1 MITVTRT
8 IKTACFCL
16 VFVCLTGFTPFLFA
30 DETAP
35 EWRYSVRPGDNLI
48 QFADRYLLNP
58 DDWRVLQ
65 KLNTIKNPKKLQ
77 VGQIIRVPLILVKQ
91 GPAPAEVVLVS
102 GQAGILNADK
112 VMQNVA
118 VGQQLQAG
126 ATLATAQNS
135 RLDVRFADGSVVTMQ
150 SNSTMKLDTL
160 SMYSGGGMVD
170 TKLRLQQGKVEVAAN
185 PKHVPGNQM
194 QIMTPSAVAAVRGT
208 HFRVTTDAE
217 SIKQETLEGN
227 VALSAAGEEVA
238 VKKGFGSLSE
248 GGAPPLPPILLLVA
262 PNTEKLPVKLD
273 SLPLTFNMPAQE
285 GAVAWVGQI
294 SSDAQFNTVLA
305 ENVSQGAALTFANVP
320 DGKYYLKVRAK
331 DQKGLEG
338 YDATHIFDLNARPFA
353 PYVVRPNDAE
363 TLRDANPEL
372 TWTPLEQVDHYLLE
386 VAQDA
391 AFKNIIERR
400 QVNAAA
406 YKLEKSLAPGQYYWR
421 LASLDGSFENPQNN
435 GDSQNQGD
443 SQNLGPF
450 GKINSFSYKAMPN
463 APDISQLKVKVL
475 QNRVFVT
482 TINPPDGLRYEAI
495 LQNEQNHQLSVW
507 SGNGLGAEFSFLLK
521 EYGKQKLLLRH
532 IEADGTKGP
541 DAIVEFD
548 APAP

>member
-1 MITVTRT
+1 MITAART
-8 IKTACFCL
+8 LKTASFCL
-16 VFVCLTGFTPFLFA
+16 FFVCLTGLNQSLLA
-30 DETAP
+30 AETSP
-35 EWRYSVRPGDNLI
+35 EWRYSARPGDNLI

-65 KLNTIKNPKKLQ
+65 KLNNIKNPKKLQ
-77 VGQIIRVPLILVKQ
+77 IGQVIRVPLMLVKQ
-91 GPAPAEVVLVS
+91 GPAPAEVVLVT
-102 GQAGILNADK
+102 GKAGFLNADGA
-112 VMQNVA
+112 MQTVI

-126 ATLATAQNS
+126 AALTTAQNS

-217 SIKQETLEGN
+217 SIKQETLDGN

-248 GGAPPLPPILLLVA
+248 GGAPPLPPILLLAA
-262 PNTEKLPVKLD
+262 PNAEKLPVKLD
-273 SLPLTFNMPAQE
+273 SLPLTFNVPAQD

-294 SSDAQFNTVLA
+294 SSDAQFNTILA
-305 ENVSQGAALTFANVP
+305 ENVSQGTLLSFADVP

-331 DQKGLEG
+331 DAKGLEG
-338 YDATHIFDLNARPFA
+338 YDATHTFDLNARPFA
-353 PYVVRPNDAE
+353 PNIVSPNDAAI
-363 TLRDANPEL
+363 LREANPEL
-372 TWTPLEQVDHYLLE
+372 TWTPLEQASQYILQI
-386 VAQDA
+386 AQDA
-391 AFKNIIERR
+391 NFSNMLESR
-400 QVNAAA
+400 QVNSND
-406 YKLEKSLAPGQYYWR
+406 YKIEKSLAPGQYYWR
-421 LASLDGSFENPQNN
+421 LASLDGPIENPQN
-435 GDSQNQGD
+435 Q
-443 SQNLGPF
+443 GPF
-450 GKINSFSYKAMPN
+450 GKVSRFSYKPLPSMP
-463 APDISQLKVKVL
+463 DVSQLKVKVL
-475 QNRVFVT
+475 QNRVLVT
-482 TINPPDGLRYEAI
+482 TINPPQGLSYQAI
-495 LQNEQNHQLSVW
+495 LHNEKNHQLSVW
-507 SGNGLGAEFSFLLK
+507 SGNDLGAEFSFLLK

-532 IEADGTKGP
+532 VEADGTTGP

>member
-1 MITVTRT
+1 M
-8 IKTACFCL
+8 L
-16 VFVCLTGFTPFLFA
+16 VCLIGFTPFLFA

-58 DDWRVLQ
+58 NDWRALQ
-65 KLNTIKNPKKLQ
+65 KLNAIKNPEKLQ
-77 VGQIIRVPLILVKQ
+77 IGQVIRVPLMLVKQ
-91 GPAPAEVVLVS
+91 GPAAAEVALVS
-102 GQAGILNADK
+102 GQAGLLNVEG
-112 VMQNVA
+112 VMQTVT

-126 ATLATAQNS
+126 AQLVTAQNS
-135 RLDVRFADGSVVTMQ
+135 RLDVRFADGSIVTMQ

-160 SMYSGGGMVD
+160 SIYSGGGMVD

-194 QIMTPSAVAAVRGT
+194 QIMTPTAVAAVRGT
-208 HFRVTTDAE
+208 HFRVTSDAE

-227 VALSAAGEEVA
+227 VALSAAGAEVA

-248 GGAPPLPPILLLVA
+248 GGAPPLPPILLLAA
-262 PNTEKLPVKLD
+262 PSTQTLPVKL
-273 SLPLTFNMPAQE
+273 SALPLTFNMPAQE

-305 ENVSQGAALTFANVP
+305 ENVSQGAALSFADVP
-320 DGKYYLKVRAK
+320 DGQYYLKVRAK

-353 PYVVRPNDAE
+353 PNVVRPNDAE

-372 TWTPLEQVDHYLLE
+372 TWTPLEKADSYLLE
-386 VAQDA
+386 IAQDA
-391 AFKNIIERR
+391 AFKNIIEHR
-400 QVNAAA
+400 QVNSTA
-406 YKLEKSLAPGQYYWR
+406 YKIEKSLASGQYYWR
-421 LASLDGSFENPQNN
+421 LASVNGSIENPQN
-435 GDSQNQGD
+435 Q
-443 SQNLGPF
+443 GPF
-450 GKINSFSYKAMPN
+450 GKVNHFSYKPLPSMP
-463 APDISQLKVKVL
+463 DVSQINVKVL

-482 TINPPDGLRYEAI
+482 TINPPAGLSYQAI
-495 LQNEQNHQLSVW
+495 LDNEQNHQSGVW
-507 SGNGLGAEFSFLLK
+507 NGNNLGAEFDFLLK

-532 IEADGTKGP
+532 VEADGTKGP
-541 DAIVEFD
+541 DAIIEFD